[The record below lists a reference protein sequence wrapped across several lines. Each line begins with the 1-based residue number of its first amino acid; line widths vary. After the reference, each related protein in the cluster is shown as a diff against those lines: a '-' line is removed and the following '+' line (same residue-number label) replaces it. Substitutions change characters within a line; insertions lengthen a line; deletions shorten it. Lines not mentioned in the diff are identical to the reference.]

1 MPDIDNFVARELSA
15 LADPAKATPMQA
27 YMKTTMPFHGVPKP
41 IRVPIAR
48 QLRKDFSPS
57 DAESYR
63 ANVLALWALPHREEK
78 YLAIGYAGDFKKHI
92 TLDQIDLYRQL
103 ITEGA
108 WWDFV
113 DEVASKLVGTV
124 VRNDRDRMRPVL
136 EEWIDHPD
144 MWLRRTAI
152 LSQLGH
158 RAETDWAML
167 SDFVLRR
174 ASETEFFIRKAI
186 GWALREYAKTEPATV
201 RRFLVEHRSA
211 LSSLSY
217 REAAKHLG

>member
-1 MPDIDNFVARELSA
+1 
-15 LADPAKATPMQA
+15 MQA
-27 YMKTTMPFHGVPKP
+27 YMKTDMPFYGVPKP
-41 IRVPIAR
+41 NRVPIAR
-48 QLRKDFSPS
+48 QLRKDFSPL
-57 DAESYR
+57 DTESYR
-63 ANVLALWALPHREEK
+63 SNVLALWALPHREEK
-78 YLAIGYAGDFKKHI
+78 YLAIGYAGDFKKFI
-92 TLDQIDLYRQL
+92 TFDQVDLYRQL

-124 VRNDRDRMRPVL
+124 VRNERARMRPVL

-152 LSQLGH
+152 ICQLAH
-158 RAETDWAML
+158 KADTDWPML

-174 ASETEFFIRKAI
+174 ASEPEFFIRKAI
-186 GWALREYAKTEPATV
+186 GWALREYSKTDPEIV
-201 RRFLVEHRSA
+201 RDFLAEHRSA
-211 LSSLSY
+211 LSGLSH